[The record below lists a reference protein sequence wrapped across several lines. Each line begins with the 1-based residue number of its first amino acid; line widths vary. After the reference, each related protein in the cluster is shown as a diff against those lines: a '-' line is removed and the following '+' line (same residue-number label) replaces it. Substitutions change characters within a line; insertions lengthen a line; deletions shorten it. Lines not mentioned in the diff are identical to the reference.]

1 MRVARVIEDALLC
14 AMYSANMEN
23 TLFEDGDCANTFRAC
38 YTSQSENMCT
48 LGGIGR
54 GSKCLASRFLGYKG
68 A

>member
-1 MRVARVIEDALLC
+1 
-14 AMYSANMEN
+14 MYGATMEN

-38 YTSQSENMCT
+38 DATQSENMRT

-54 GSKCLASRFLGYKG
+54 GSKCLASTFLGYKG